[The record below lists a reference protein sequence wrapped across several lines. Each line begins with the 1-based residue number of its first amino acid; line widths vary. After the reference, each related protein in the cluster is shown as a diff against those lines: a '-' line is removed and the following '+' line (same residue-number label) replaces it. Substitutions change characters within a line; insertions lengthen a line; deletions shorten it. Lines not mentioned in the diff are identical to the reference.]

1 MEKKGSIT
9 VFLSLMLS
17 LLLSLLC
24 ASIESVR
31 IASARTQIINGMDIG
46 LYSLFG
52 EYDKDLLKDYH
63 LFLLDGSCGGGTL
76 KLSVIYKELES
87 YLKPVLKQNSQKL
100 TFLQGGLESYR
111 LATDEDGEVFYQQVI
126 HYMKETIGIHGVQ
139 LLLDRMSD
147 RSRKTDQARNQGTEL
162 ENHGTLDSYDAEMN
176 NAAAKSND
184 ALEKARKE
192 AEEESERTGQEIVVV
207 TPAPA
212 KVKNPIQAIKKIMRM
227 SLLDVVLP
235 GAAIST
241 NTVERGSL
249 VSGRRLQTGMQP
261 SHPLKP
267 DASYTSGVLF
277 QEYLMEHLGSY
288 TKPADSGLRYQIEYI
303 LKGKYSDRENL
314 KAVAKELLLIREG
327 VNVASLMSSTTKHKE
342 VEALALAI
350 ASTFLIPPAEK
361 VIETALVLCWT
372 FAESILDLRE
382 LYAGGRVPIM
392 KEDDDW
398 QISLENLP
406 ELLGRMDEFRKND
419 PEGLNYEDYLQILF
433 LRVPKRTRIF
443 RGMDMIE
450 CSVREREGRADFM
463 LDSCIT
469 GIEASADI
477 KANKR
482 MTFTVSRGYY
492 YN

>member
-9 VFLSLMLS
+9 VFLTLMLS

-24 ASIESVR
+24 TSIESVR
-31 IASARTQIINGMDIG
+31 MASARTQIINGMDIG

-100 TFLQGGLESYR
+100 TFLQGGLDSYR
-111 LATDEDGEVFYQQVI
+111 LVTDEDGEVFYQQVI
-126 HYMKETIGIHGVQ
+126 HYMRETLGIHGVQ
-139 LLLDRMSD
+139 LLLDRVAD
-147 RSRKTDQARNQGTEL
+147 ESRKTDQAKERGMQLENQGSL
-162 ENHGTLDSYDAEMN
+162 NSYDQAMDQAERE
-176 NAAAKSND
+176 SSE
-184 ALEKARKE
+184 ALEKAKKE
-192 AEEESERTGQEIVVV
+192 AKEESERTGQEIVVV
-207 TPAPA
+207 TPAPV
-212 KVKNPIQAIKKIMRM
+212 KVNNPIHKIKKIMRM
-227 SLLDVVLP
+227 GILDVVIP
-235 GAAIST
+235 GAAVSA
-241 NTVERGSL
+241 NTVERGRL
-249 VSGRRLQTGMQP
+249 VSGRRLQTGLP
-261 SHPLKP
+261 SSQPLKP
-267 DASYTSGVLF
+267 DNSYTSGILF
-277 QEYLMEHLGSY
+277 QQYLMEQLGSY
-288 TKPADSGLRYQIEYI
+288 AKPAATGLQYQIEYI

-314 KAVAKELLLIREG
+314 KAVAKDLLLIREG
-327 VNVASLMSSTTKHKE
+327 VNIASLMSSPVKQGE
-342 VEALALAI
+342 VETLATAI
-350 ASTFLIPPAEK
+350 ASSFLFPPAAG
-361 VIETALVLCWT
+361 VIEAALILCWT

-382 LYAGGRVPIM
+382 LYSGGRVPLI
-392 KEDDDW
+392 KDDSDW

-433 LRVPKRTRIF
+433 LKVSKRNRIF

-450 CSVREREGRADFM
+450 CTVREKEGRAEFM

-469 GIEASADI
+469 GLEASADI